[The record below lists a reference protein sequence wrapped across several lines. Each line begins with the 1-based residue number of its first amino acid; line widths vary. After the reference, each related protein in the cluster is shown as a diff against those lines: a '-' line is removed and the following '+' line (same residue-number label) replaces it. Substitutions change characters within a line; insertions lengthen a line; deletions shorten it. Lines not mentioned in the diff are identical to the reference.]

1 LYTKSNLIF
10 FKQLPQVIGLHVLK
24 GRGALQMLRQVELPQ
39 RVEATLV
46 EGLEGKAGKALSTRI
61 VLTILGRIDGHA
73 GWWTWQGWSTIG
85 SGRGNC
91 LARRLLQLDM
101 IGHLVATDGQLLL
114 LGLEEV

>member
-1 LYTKSNLIF
+1 
-10 FKQLPQVIGLHVLK
+10 
-24 GRGALQMLRQVELPQ
+24 MLRQVELPQ